1 MTQTIPKLVKFAE
14 FVELKPDG
22 GRYELHDGVI
32 VKMAQPLGGHEEIT
46 GFLTLE
52 IAAEIK
58 RLNLPWSI
66 PKQAL
71 VKPPYGESGY
81 SPDVLVLNRSHL
93 AAEPLWEKESTV
105 TLGASIPLVIE
116 VVSTNW
122 RSDYY
127 TKRGAY
133 EGIGIIEY
141 WIIDYLALG
150 SKSLVTE
157 SKLPTISVYQLADDE
172 YKVTQL
178 RGDSRIQSSI
188 FPELNLT
195 ANQIFQSATYQ

>member
-1 MTQTIPKLVKFAE
+1 MTQAIPQLVTFTE
-14 FVELKPDG
+14 FVESKSDG

-32 VKMAQPLGGHEEIT
+32 VSMAQPLGGDEEIT

-58 RLNLPWSI
+58 RLNFPWSI

-71 VKPPYGESGY
+71 VKPPDGESAY
-81 SPDVLVLNRSHL
+81 SPDVLVLNCSNL
-93 AAEPLWEKESTV
+93 ANEPLWKQESTV
-105 TLGASIPLVIE
+105 TLGESIPLVIE

-133 EGIGIIEY
+133 EGMEIIEY
-141 WIIDYLALG
+141 WIVDYLALG
-150 SKSLVTE
+150 SKSFVTE
-157 SKLPTISVYQLADDE
+157 SEIPTVSVYQLVDDE

-178 RGDSRIQSSI
+178 RGSDRIQSSI
-188 FPELNLT
+188 FPELHLT
-195 ANQIFQSATYQ
+195 ANQIFQAATP